1 MVVKIENSLIS
12 AGIDTMGA
20 QLVSLKDGDGTE
32 YIWQRDP
39 EVWKNC
45 SPILFPIV
53 GNLRNGVTLID
64 GRERA
69 IEKHGPCKS
78 LEFQLLSSGNGEA
91 VFGLTHES
99 FPEGGYPYRF
109 QLKVRYRLVG
119 KNLTAVLEVEN
130 RDDRDIWYCLGF
142 HTGFR
147 CPLEDGEAFE
157 DYYLEFP
164 EVQEHGYRR
173 YDLEK
178 LEFDMSRE
186 YPFPG
191 GDGRRIDLN
200 RELFVH
206 DAFWFDRPSSR
217 MVILKSRTGE
227 KGVEVDY
234 RDFDTVAFWTVPSDR
249 GRFLCIEPWNGSAVC
264 SDEDDEFT
272 HKNHIRKLEKGK
284 TAAYSM
290 TVSLLS

>member
-1 MVVKIENSLIS
+1 MIVKLENSLLT

-20 QLVSLKDGDGTE
+20 QLISLKDSSGTE

-39 EVWKNC
+39 AVWKNC

-53 GNLRNGVTLID
+53 GNLRNGAVMID
-64 GRERA
+64 GEERF

-91 VFGLTHES
+91 VFGLTQES

-109 QLKVRYRLVG
+109 QLRVKYRLTG

-142 HTGFR
+142 HTGFC
-147 CPLEDGEAFE
+147 CPLTEGEVFE

-164 EVQEHGYRR
+164 EIQEHGYRR

-178 LEFDMSRE
+178 LEFDMSKE

-191 GDGRRIDLN
+191 EDGKRIPLD
-200 RELFVH
+200 RKLFAS
-206 DAFWFDRPSSR
+206 DAFWFDRPSSHR
-217 MVILKSRTGE
+217 VSLKSRAGS

-234 RDFDTVAFWTVPSDR
+234 RDFDTVAFWTMTSEQA
-249 GRFLCIEPWNGSAVC
+249 RFLCIEPWNGSAVC
-264 SDEDDEFT
+264 SDEDNELI

-284 TAAYSM
+284 TASYSM
-290 TVSLLS
+290 TVSLLV